1 MHRTAFG
8 VVALFCALHLSA
20 TPKKPELPQ
29 QYKRWVEQEVVYII
43 TDEERKE
50 FLTLTANPERDKF
63 IDDFWAI
70 RNPSRRSEK
79 NPYKEE
85 HYARIEYANA
95 HFGRDSSTP
104 GWRTDMG
111 RAYILFGAP
120 SSRHPFVGYSQI
132 YPLELWFYE
141 NKTNSP
147 SLPSFFYL
155 MFYMDGDIGEYK
167 FYRPFLD
174 GPMKLV
180 RGSQFNSNRD
190 VYKFLQPLGGDV
202 AHAVLS
208 LVPSEPV
215 NTVNYQPEMGSDIL
229 ISKIQNFANDPF
241 NVKRLRELR
250 SLRARVDSYFL
261 VDQNRPLGISSL
273 VLADPAENP
282 GWTLAY

>member
-1 MHRTAFG
+1 MHRIAFG
-8 VVALFCALHLSA
+8 IVALFCALHLSA
-20 TPKKPELPQ
+20 APKKPELPQ
-29 QYKRWVEQEVVYII
+29 QYKRWVDQDVVYII

-50 FLTLTANPERDKF
+50 FLALTTDPDRDKF
-63 IDDFWAI
+63 IDDFWEV
-70 RNPSRRSEK
+70 RNPRRRAET
-79 NPYKEE
+79 NTYKVE

-95 HFGRDSSTP
+95 HFGRDSNTP

-141 NKTNSP
+141 NTTNSP
-147 SLPSFFYL
+147 SLPGFFYL
-155 MFYMDGDIGEYK
+155 MFYIDGDIGEYK
-167 FYRPFLD
+167 FYRPFMD

-202 AHAVLS
+202 AHASLS

-215 NTVNYQPEMGSDIL
+215 DTQNFRPEMGSDIL
-229 ISKIQNFANDPF
+229 ISKIQNFAN
-241 NVKRLRELR
+241 VRLMCDC
-250 SLRARVDSYFL
+250 V
-261 VDQNRPLGISSL
+261 N
-273 VLADPAENP
+273 
-282 GWTLAY
+282 